1 MSTQMDLNA
10 LVQEGSVNS
19 QPQRGEVLLSI
30 DPSKKSIAGVK
41 VLSENKPTL
50 MGRVFRRGAARM
62 LFVRTGRSALMQP
75 IELRTEDV
83 ATEIAFTVSLK
94 LDIQTPQT
102 KDEEALRQLGHAFR
116 DASLE
121 PYGGGAPDEL
131 TDSPSGRLRAELLQW
146 LKTRYRSGSALADHN
161 SRAWLERENKEIA
174 LHIRKEYGLDTQA
187 KLRIVQPPPLNLGP
201 VTAKIKTTAVDS
213 DKELLFN
220 VKLGCKLKGDN
231 VFGAPTLTASDLE
244 ALITRQTDLYL
255 RQQVKLQDFRF
266 SKDWLDGLKKAL
278 ATELNGYDREITEYY
293 VPISSNELY
302 SRGPHA
308 IEAGDAVFQ
317 PSGWQGDDN
326 ISFSANAMVTV
337 TNAAAYEVRRDHSK
351 LTRTEEQLREW
362 LQSALQAAVGE
373 ELHRIHDQNIGY
385 AALLAN
391 WEGPGGYRIAI
402 QENLGRRAQAEGLE
416 ASAIIAKP
424 DRAEMDLLKG
434 AEIVLEERSYDCL
447 EPGGQLDF
455 EASVQIKI
463 ESFNDIKDLLNRTHT
478 PMVSLRDD
486 VILEIITRAVRKIP
500 YLQFYQFF
508 QSGPWPEQGGEPAD
522 DSGCVGWLR
531 SELSRELKA
540 HKIELI
546 GFSARQSSTEY
557 YDVFDSLQKHV
568 PERVAFQVSRRALK
582 TETGHSADAV
592 FDAYDISFDLGIT
605 DLNGENI
612 QPFFRDWSTFRN
624 QNTNYGAV
632 RDLVEKKLPA
642 KFTVED
648 RVILA
653 GTEKYGDK
661 YRDVCHTLVSKRL
674 SEFLAETFGLAG
686 TAIAIDVE
694 NKGEA
699 VIAIAQSDADQQ
711 DRLDAI
717 KSEGEASKDIRSI
730 NTKQKIAAH
739 IAKTNALVENIE
751 MDAEPLTE
759 DDLALGSA
767 RSSQSTGIPDFTIE
781 EGDPE
786 AGVGEEHDRGGDG
799 DDAKRD

>member
-1 MSTQMDLNA
+1 MSTQMDLNT
-10 LVQEGSVNS
+10 LVQEGGVST
-19 QPQRGEVLLSI
+19 QPQRGEILLSV
-30 DPSKKSIAGVK
+30 DPNKKSVAGVRI
-41 VLSENKPTL
+41 LSENKPTL
-50 MGRVFRRGAARM
+50 MKRVFKRDVGRM
-62 LFVRTGRSALMQP
+62 IVVRAGRSALMQP

-94 LDIQTPQT
+94 LDIQTPQAQ
-102 KDEEALRQLGHAFR
+102 DEDALRQLGHAFR

-146 LKTRYRSGSALADHN
+146 LKTRYRSGSALEDHDT
-161 SRAWLERENKEIA
+161 RAWKERENKEIA
-174 LHIRKEYGLDTQA
+174 HHIRKEYGLDAQA
-187 KLRIVQPPPLNLGP
+187 KLRIVQPPPIILGP
-201 VTAKIKTTAVDS
+201 VTAKVKTTAVDS
-213 DKELLFN
+213 DKELHFN
-220 VKLGCKLKGDN
+220 VKLGCRLKGDN
-231 VFGAPTLTASDLE
+231 VFAAPTLTASDLE

-278 ATELNGYDREITEYY
+278 ETELNGYDREITEYY

-317 PSGWQGDDN
+317 PSGWQGDDH

-337 TNAAAYEVRRDHSK
+337 VDAAAYEARRDHSK

-391 WEGPGGYRIAI
+391 WEGPDGYRVAI
-402 QENLGRRAQAEGLE
+402 QENLGRRAKAEGLE

-424 DRAEMDLLKG
+424 DREEMDLLKG

-486 VILEIITRAVRKIP
+486 VILEILTRAVRKIP
-500 YLQFYQFF
+500 YLHFYQFF
-508 QSGPWPEQGGEPAD
+508 QSGPWPEQGGEPVD

-531 SELSRELKA
+531 SEFSRELKA
-540 HKIELI
+540 HKIELV

-568 PERVAFQVSRRALK
+568 PERVTFQVSRRALK
-582 TETGHSADAV
+582 TEAGHSADAV
-592 FDAYDISFDLGIT
+592 FDAYDIGFDLGIT
-605 DLNGENI
+605 GLNGKNI
-612 QPFFRDWSTFRN
+612 QPFFRDWSTFRS
-624 QNTNYGAV
+624 QNSNYGAV
-632 RDLVEKKLPA
+632 RDLVEEKLPA

-648 RVILA
+648 RIILA
-653 GTEKYGDK
+653 GTEKHGVK
-661 YRDVCHTLVSKRL
+661 YRDACQKLVIKRL

-686 TAIAIDVE
+686 AAIAIDVE

-699 VIAIAQSDADQQ
+699 VIAIAQSDADQK

-717 KSEGEASKDIRSI
+717 KSQRKVAKQIRSI
-730 NTKQKIAAH
+730 NKKQKIAAH
-739 IAKTNALVENIE
+739 IAQTNAMVENIE
-751 MDAEPLTE
+751 ID
-759 DDLALGSA
+759 
-767 RSSQSTGIPDFTIE
+767 
-781 EGDPE
+781 
-786 AGVGEEHDRGGDG
+786 
-799 DDAKRD
+799 